1 MTETPHI
8 FDEFY
13 GAETSLDLLH
23 RKRVALEPLVFG
35 ILKQKYGA
43 QFREAWASYRR
54 PANSDRC
61 VLIIERRI
69 HENLEFLLHN
79 VAYYCAGW
87 NIAFICSDV
96 NHQYINAILGQK
108 RTQVL
113 VKPMFSG
120 SPDRDTARAD
130 YNTLLKSAEFYESL
144 PWKHLFIVQTDS
156 YLRAPIPEALLE
168 YDFCAAP
175 TAWDPDAM
183 AGGMSY
189 RRRDAMI
196 DICKQF
202 QKPISGEDCFI
213 HDGAKHLGYKV
224 PTHDVAQN
232 FIVESCMTTGGFGTH
247 QWWTYW
253 SADGPGSED
262 VFHALLTCEPVLDS

>member
-8 FDEFY
+8 FDEFQMSSKEVTPEI
-13 GAETSLDLLH
+13 AH

-43 QFREAWASYRR
+43 QFREAWASYQR

-79 VAYYCAGW
+79 VAYYAKGW
-87 NIAFICSDV
+87 NIAFICSDM
-96 NHQYINAILGQK
+96 NLQYIRAILGPK
-108 RTQVL
+108 RNQVL
-113 VKPMFSG
+113 AMPLFTG
-120 SPDRDTARAD
+120 SPDRDTARSE
-130 YNTLLKSAEFYESL
+130 YNDLLKSAEFYESL

-156 YLRAPIPEALLE
+156 YFRKPIPEAILD
-168 YDFCAAP
+168 YDYCAAP
-175 TAWDPDAM
+175 TGWDPVAM

-189 RRRDAMI
+189 RRRDAMV
-196 DICKQF
+196 DICRRF
-202 QKPISGEDCFI
+202 QEKIEGEDCFI
-213 HDGAKHLGYKV
+213 NLGARHLGYKV
-224 PTHDVAQN
+224 PTYEVAQE

-253 SADGPGSED
+253 NTEGPDAEG
-262 VFHALLTCEPVLDS
+262 VFHALLTCEPNP